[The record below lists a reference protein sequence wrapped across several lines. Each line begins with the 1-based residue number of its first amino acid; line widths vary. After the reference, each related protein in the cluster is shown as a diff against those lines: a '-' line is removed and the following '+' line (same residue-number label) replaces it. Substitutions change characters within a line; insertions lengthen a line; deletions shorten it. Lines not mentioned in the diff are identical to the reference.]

1 MLEFKSKKVSSE
13 VLIKEIT
20 KELTK
25 LDKVADESSKL
36 EIPSSIYTIGDFMNY
51 HDEEFI
57 KFAYKAILGR
67 EPDPEGFRHYLEKL
81 RSGEFSRT
89 DVIVRL
95 RYSQE
100 GRAKGVKIL
109 GIGKRAIYS
118 YLSHVPVLGYIIKT
132 LKFLFTVPK
141 FMKHM
146 NFLENSI
153 YRNFQLMEKRVQL
166 LESKQ
171 EEDISYITS
180 ELIEEK
186 GNSLVLRAKLKK
198 LEDKLEEESIPSK
211 ITVKIRDLNL
221 DRSLD
226 YYSNFENIFRGTSS
240 EIKERL
246 AQYLKFIPENLAKN
260 YPVLDVGCGR
270 GEFLELLSQRGINAV
285 GIDLNHYTI
294 AHLRERGFE
303 VYNNDVNS
311 YLKRAKGQF
320 SAITAFQVI
329 EHFDSDYL
337 KEFLTLAYEKLVPGG
352 VLILETLN
360 PWNFEAF
367 PRFYIDETHVKPIP
381 PDTLTFILNW
391 VGFKDLNL
399 IFSSPLKEKKRKDDD
414 LKKFYLDYAIVG
426 YKR

>member
-25 LDKVADESSKL
+25 LDKVVDESSKL
-36 EIPSSIYTIGDFMNY
+36 ETPSSTYTIGDFMNY

-67 EPDPEGFRHYLEKL
+67 EPDPEGFRHYLGKL
-81 RSGEFSRT
+81 RSGEFTRT

-118 YLSHVPVLGYIIKT
+118 YLSHVPVLGFIIKT
-132 LKFLFTVPK
+132 LKFFFTVPK
-141 FMKHM
+141 FMKLM

-285 GIDLNHYTI
+285 GIDLNRYTI

-329 EHFDSDYL
+329 EHFDPDYL
-337 KEFLTLAYEKLVPGG
+337 KEFLTLTYEKLVPGG